1 MNLKICY
8 LKIYVS
14 CEASVNFQHISQNAT
29 PATQFA
35 PCRHLT
41 QPWQSIRKT
50 RNTTHLK
57 CCACHAKWRWR
68 SPKCCACH
76 EKSNSSSWHDA
87 KVLRLPHKKT
97 VNTLWKMLDCHE
109 VPGLPRETK
118 LRGIGNHQSDHFCR
132 TCHMHGHT
140 GLTQPPANSCGWLRT
155 VSDGCDRKRNVK
167 RTHPQPRDPQ
177 SETGTL
183 ATHSGIRRITTM
195 STPSHSIHHGRFL
208 QARNPHTLASRDQN
222 CSTTMWLLEVL
233 WLLNNCTQHNKQKCS
248 ENIFWTGQE
257 VSMLCTWSRW
267 RLSRAAKRGC
277 VLWWQYP
284 QASPMWQLPLAKR
297 MHGRAH
303 RKGWPRLPWI
313 SAWRTGVAEDVAAAE
328 SHFCASS
335 SCDASCRPI
344 SVFMSASAAMVSVA
358 AMSGRIGSSGPV
370 FVGSSSAA
378 TDSTSSASTGTAATG
393 CCTGATL
400 INPVKIWVLCH
411 SSAT

>member
-41 QPWQSIRKT
+41 AALTIDSQNTQHDTSKVLRLPRKMT
-50 RNTTHLK
+50 M
-57 CCACHAKWRWR
+57 
-68 SPKCCACH
+68 
-76 EKSNSSSWHDA
+76 EVA
-87 KVLRLPHKKT
+87 KVLRLPRKIQLIFLTRRKSIAPAHTKRLSTRYEKCWT
-97 VNTLWKMLDCHE
+97 VTKCQACH
-109 VPGLPRETK
+109 GETK

-222 CSTTMWLLEVL
+222 CSTTMWLLEAL

-248 ENIFWTGQE
+248 ENIF
-257 VSMLCTWSRW
+257 
-267 RLSRAAKRGC
+267 
-277 VLWWQYP
+277 
-284 QASPMWQLPLAKR
+284 
-297 MHGRAH
+297 
-303 RKGWPRLPWI
+303 
-313 SAWRTGVAEDVAAAE
+313 
-328 SHFCASS
+328 
-335 SCDASCRPI
+335 
-344 SVFMSASAAMVSVA
+344 
-358 AMSGRIGSSGPV
+358 
-370 FVGSSSAA
+370 
-378 TDSTSSASTGTAATG
+378 
-393 CCTGATL
+393 
-400 INPVKIWVLCH
+400 
-411 SSAT
+411 